1 MPGAER
7 LSKQGGFSL
16 TELTVATGLSL
27 MVLSLLVHLL
37 MAGKQAALSR
47 SLHLILAQDVQD
59 AWRMLSGDV
68 RRAGYQATEPG
79 IPLLLQ
85 GATDTVQVVAGDCL
99 VLTYELAGRAV
110 VKAYYPQDGELR
122 VRSSH
127 DSFPAPAQ
135 ACQGGQALLDS
146 RWMTVTGW
154 QVRSDSYLTD
164 GVPGQRLS
172 VRLSVSSSDGSAQLD
187 ETMALTVRNP

>member
-1 MPGAER
+1 MHCAKN

-47 SLHLILAQDVQD
+47 SLQLMLAQDVQD
-59 AWRMLSGDV
+59 AWRMLSGDL
-68 RRAGYQATEPG
+68 RRAGFQTTEPG
-79 IPLLLQ
+79 TPLLLP
-85 GATDTVQVVAGDCL
+85 GATHTVQVTAGDCL

-110 VKAYYPQDGELR
+110 VKAYYPQDGEFR

-127 DSFPAPAQ
+127 DSFPVPAL

-146 RWMTVTGW
+146 RWMTVTDW
-154 QVRSDSYLTD
+154 QVHADSFQAGD
-164 GVPGQRLS
+164 VPGQRLS
-172 VRLSVSSSDGSAQLD
+172 VRLTVTSLDGSVRLD
-187 ETMALTVRNP
+187 EAMVLTVRNP